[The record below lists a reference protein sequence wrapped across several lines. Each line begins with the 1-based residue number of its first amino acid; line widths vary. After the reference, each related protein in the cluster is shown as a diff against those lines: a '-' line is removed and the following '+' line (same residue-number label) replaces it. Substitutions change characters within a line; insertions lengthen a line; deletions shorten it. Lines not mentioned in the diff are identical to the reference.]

1 MREIQA
7 ASETDRQLIKQNLSR
22 FVVKKLL
29 LKEQL
34 DDNDQVMDLS
44 SSVSSLLTIHNGIVV
59 GVVTNSFPKTQHL
72 RTSIHHGLHG
82 GGGCGFHSFFLLRG
96 GGGIQGLQALRGSH
110 GRNLGFELAQNG
122 GVVVKLKVM
131 CSSNSS
137 SSSSEPSSSSSSTTS
152 DSKNS
157 ASGAPAAATSTSS
170 TIMSLENEDSGFLKR
185 VFEVPRSLWQ
195 QLLMQPLMRGFVG
208 FGKRGSVWK
217 GGVGM
222 FVMAGAVLLAI
233 TLIWVNGK
241 QIRGATTR
249 KYEVV
254 LEFAIAQGITVGTS
268 VRIRGVEVGNVV
280 EVRPSLQRI
289 DAVVEL
295 VDSGI
300 VIPRNALVE
309 VNQAGLV
316 SETLIDITPRL
327 PLPKPSLGPLD
338 LGCSDEGLIVCD
350 RESIKGEQ
358 GVSLDELVGICI
370 KLARQVDD
378 MGVANMADMAER
390 LGKAVEEAK
399 PLLSKVLL
407 LSLVAKFLHCS
418 MAFQKTLCS
427 RIVQYSNSRL
437 LDKQPEQRR
446 KNAEEISSLQAD
458 RSPGKAYNYCTGNN
472 NPITVLFLFSSEQ
485 PLGLVAGAT
494 DGRGYWTLAEGDERG

>member
-1 MREIQA
+1 
-7 ASETDRQLIKQNLSR
+7 
-22 FVVKKLL
+22 
-29 LKEQL
+29 
-34 DDNDQVMDLS
+34 MDLS
-44 SSVSSLLTIHNGIVV
+44 SSVSSLLTIHNGVVV
-59 GVVTNSFPKTQHL
+59 GVITNSFPKTQHL
-72 RTSIHHGLHG
+72 RTSVHHGLHG
-82 GGGCGFHSFFLLRG
+82 SGGCGFHSFFLFRG

-110 GRNLGFELAQNG
+110 GRKLGFELAQNG
-122 GVVVKLKVM
+122 GVVKMKVM

-137 SSSSEPSSSSSSTTS
+137 SSSSEPSSSSSTTS

-157 ASGAPAAATSTSS
+157 ASGAPVAATSTSS
-170 TIMSLENEDSGFLKR
+170 TTSMSLENEDSGFLKR
-185 VFEVPRSLWQ
+185 LFEVPRSLWQ
-195 QLLMQPLMRGFVG
+195 QLVMQPLMRGFVG

-254 LEFAIAQGITVGTS
+254 LEFAMAQGITVGTS

-309 VNQAGLV
+309 VNQSGLV

-327 PLPKPSLGPLD
+327 PLPEPSLGPLD
-338 LGCSDEGLIVCD
+338 PGCSDEGLIVCD

-390 LGKAVEEAK
+390 LEKAVEEAK
-399 PLLSKVLL
+399 PLLSKAQLMAEDIGPLLKEMREGELLKDLAYLMKFATKSGRDLGVLSKSVLTSENRHL
-407 LSLVAKFLHCS
+407 LQDSVS
-418 MAFQKTLCS
+418 TLS
-427 RIVQYSNSRL
+427 KALKQVESISADVSSVTGDARTRHNLRQLIETLSRL
-437 LDKQPEQRR
+437 
-446 KNAEEISSLQAD
+446 
-458 RSPGKAYNYCTGNN
+458 
-472 NPITVLFLFSSEQ
+472 V
-485 PLGLVAGAT
+485 T
-494 DGRGYWTLAEGDERG
+494 D

>member
-1 MREIQA
+1 
-7 ASETDRQLIKQNLSR
+7 
-22 FVVKKLL
+22 
-29 LKEQL
+29 
-34 DDNDQVMDLS
+34 
-44 SSVSSLLTIHNGIVV
+44 
-59 GVVTNSFPKTQHL
+59 
-72 RTSIHHGLHG
+72 
-82 GGGCGFHSFFLLRG
+82 
-96 GGGIQGLQALRGSH
+96 
-110 GRNLGFELAQNG
+110 
-122 GVVVKLKVM
+122 
-131 CSSNSS
+131 
-137 SSSSEPSSSSSSTTS
+137 
-152 DSKNS
+152 
-157 ASGAPAAATSTSS
+157 
-170 TIMSLENEDSGFLKR
+170 
-185 VFEVPRSLWQ
+185 
-195 QLLMQPLMRGFVG
+195 MQPLMRGFVG

-399 PLLSKVLL
+399 PLLSKAQLMAEDIGPLLKEMREGELLKDLAYLMKFATKSGRDLGVLSQSVLTSENRHL
-407 LSLVAKFLHCS
+407 LQDSVS
-418 MAFQKTLCS
+418 TLS
-427 RIVQYSNSRL
+427 KALKQVESISADVSSVTGDARTRHNLQQLIETLSRL
-437 LDKQPEQRR
+437 
-446 KNAEEISSLQAD
+446 
-458 RSPGKAYNYCTGNN
+458 
-472 NPITVLFLFSSEQ
+472 V
-485 PLGLVAGAT
+485 T
-494 DGRGYWTLAEGDERG
+494 D

>member
-1 MREIQA
+1 
-7 ASETDRQLIKQNLSR
+7 
-22 FVVKKLL
+22 
-29 LKEQL
+29 
-34 DDNDQVMDLS
+34 MDLS

-72 RTSIHHGLHG
+72 RTSIHNGLHG

-110 GRNLGFELAQNG
+110 GRKLGFELAQNG
-122 GVVVKLKVM
+122 GVVKLKVM

-170 TIMSLENEDSGFLKR
+170 TSMSLENEDSGFLKR

-208 FGKRGSVWK
+208 FGKPGSVWK

-309 VNQAGLV
+309 VNQSGLV

-327 PLPKPSLGPLD
+327 PLPKPSLGPLE

-399 PLLSKVLL
+399 PLLSKAQLMAEDIGPLLKEMREGELLKDLAYLMKFATKSGRDLGVLSQSVLTSENRHL
-407 LSLVAKFLHCS
+407 LQDSVSTVSKALKEVESISADVSSVTGDARTRHNLR
-418 MAFQKTLCS
+418 QLIETL
-427 RIVQYSNSRL
+427 SRL
-437 LDKQPEQRR
+437 
-446 KNAEEISSLQAD
+446 
-458 RSPGKAYNYCTGNN
+458 
-472 NPITVLFLFSSEQ
+472 V
-485 PLGLVAGAT
+485 T
-494 DGRGYWTLAEGDERG
+494 D

>member
-1 MREIQA
+1 
-7 ASETDRQLIKQNLSR
+7 
-22 FVVKKLL
+22 
-29 LKEQL
+29 
-34 DDNDQVMDLS
+34 MDLS
-44 SSVSSLLTIHNGIVV
+44 SSVSSLLTIHNGVVV
-59 GVVTNSFPKTQHL
+59 GVVTNSFPQTQHL

-82 GGGCGFHSFFLLRG
+82 GGGGCGFHSFFLFRG
-96 GGGIQGLQALRGSH
+96 GGGIQGLPALRGSH
-110 GRNLGFELAQNG
+110 GRKLGFERAHNG
-122 GVVVKLKVM
+122 GVMKMKVM

-137 SSSSEPSSSSSSTTS
+137 SSSSEPSSSSTTS
-152 DSKNS
+152 DSENS
-157 ASGAPAAATSTSS
+157 ASGVPAAATSTSS
-170 TIMSLENEDSGFLKR
+170 TSMSLENEDSGSLKR
-185 VFEVPRSLWQ
+185 VFEVPRNLWH
-195 QLLMQPLMRGFVG
+195 QLVMQPLMRGFVG
-208 FGKRGSVWK
+208 FGRRGSVWK

-222 FVMAGAVLLAI
+222 FVMAGGVLLAI

-241 QIRGATTR
+241 QIRGATTK

-254 LEFAIAQGITVGTS
+254 LQFAMAQGITVGTS

-309 VNQAGLV
+309 VNQSGLV

-407 LSLVAKFLHCS
+407 LSLLAKFLHCS

-458 RSPGKAYNYCTGNN
+458 HLAKLTIIVPATTTPSQCC
-472 NPITVLFLFSSEQ
+472 FSSFLNSHWDLLQAQLMAEDIG
-485 PLGLVAGAT
+485 PLLKEMREGELLKDLAYLMKFAT
-494 DGRGYWTLAEGDERG
+494 KSGRDLG

>member
-1 MREIQA
+1 
-7 ASETDRQLIKQNLSR
+7 
-22 FVVKKLL
+22 
-29 LKEQL
+29 
-34 DDNDQVMDLS
+34 
-44 SSVSSLLTIHNGIVV
+44 
-59 GVVTNSFPKTQHL
+59 
-72 RTSIHHGLHG
+72 
-82 GGGCGFHSFFLLRG
+82 
-96 GGGIQGLQALRGSH
+96 
-110 GRNLGFELAQNG
+110 
-122 GVVVKLKVM
+122 
-131 CSSNSS
+131 
-137 SSSSEPSSSSSSTTS
+137 
-152 DSKNS
+152 
-157 ASGAPAAATSTSS
+157 
-170 TIMSLENEDSGFLKR
+170 
-185 VFEVPRSLWQ
+185 
-195 QLLMQPLMRGFVG
+195 
-208 FGKRGSVWK
+208 
-217 GGVGM
+217 M

-254 LEFAIAQGITVGTS
+254 LEFAMAQGITVGTS

-309 VNQAGLV
+309 VNQSGLV

-338 LGCSDEGLIVCD
+338 AGCSDEGLIVCD
-350 RESIKGEQ
+350 TERIKGEQ

-407 LSLVAKFLHCS
+407 LPLVAKFLHCS

-437 LDKQPEQRR
+437 LDKKPEQRR
-446 KNAEEISSLQAD
+446 KNAEISSLQAD
-458 RSPGKAYNYCTGNN
+458 HLAKLT
-472 NPITVLFLFSSEQ
+472 IIVLATTTPSQCCFSSLLNSHWDLLQAQLMAEDIG
-485 PLGLVAGAT
+485 PLLKEMREGEILKDLAYLMKFAT
-494 DGRGYWTLAEGDERG
+494 KSGRDLG

>member
-1 MREIQA
+1 
-7 ASETDRQLIKQNLSR
+7 
-22 FVVKKLL
+22 
-29 LKEQL
+29 
-34 DDNDQVMDLS
+34 
-44 SSVSSLLTIHNGIVV
+44 
-59 GVVTNSFPKTQHL
+59 
-72 RTSIHHGLHG
+72 
-82 GGGCGFHSFFLLRG
+82 
-96 GGGIQGLQALRGSH
+96 
-110 GRNLGFELAQNG
+110 
-122 GVVVKLKVM
+122 
-131 CSSNSS
+131 
-137 SSSSEPSSSSSSTTS
+137 
-152 DSKNS
+152 
-157 ASGAPAAATSTSS
+157 
-170 TIMSLENEDSGFLKR
+170 
-185 VFEVPRSLWQ
+185 
-195 QLLMQPLMRGFVG
+195 
-208 FGKRGSVWK
+208 
-217 GGVGM
+217 M

-254 LEFAIAQGITVGTS
+254 LEFAMAQGITVGTS

-300 VIPRNALVE
+300 VVPRNALVE
-309 VNQAGLV
+309 VNQSGLV

-338 LGCSDEGLIVCD
+338 PGCSDEGLIVCD
-350 RESIKGEQ
+350 RERIKGEQ

-446 KNAEEISSLQAD
+446 KTTEISSLQAD
-458 RSPGKAYNYCTGNN
+458 HLAKLTIIVLATTTPSQCCFFSLLNSHWDLLQAQLMAEDIGPLLKEMREGELLKDLAYLMKFATKSGHD
-472 NPITVLFLFSSEQ
+472 
-485 PLGLVAGAT
+485 LG
-494 DGRGYWTLAEGDERG
+494 

>member
-1 MREIQA
+1 
-7 ASETDRQLIKQNLSR
+7 
-22 FVVKKLL
+22 
-29 LKEQL
+29 
-34 DDNDQVMDLS
+34 MDLS

-110 GRNLGFELAQNG
+110 SRKLGFELAQNG
-122 GVVVKLKVM
+122 GVVKMKVM

-137 SSSSEPSSSSSSTTS
+137 EPSSSSTTS
-152 DSKNS
+152 NSKNS

-170 TIMSLENEDSGFLKR
+170 TSMSLENEDSGYLKR

-309 VNQAGLV
+309 VNQSGLV

-399 PLLSKVLL
+399 PLLSKAQLMAEDIGPLLKEMREGELLKDLAYLMKFATKSGRDLGVLSQSVLTSENRHL
-407 LSLVAKFLHCS
+407 LQDSVS
-418 MAFQKTLCS
+418 TLS
-427 RIVQYSNSRL
+427 KALKQVESISADVSSVTGDARTRHNLQQLIETLSRL
-437 LDKQPEQRR
+437 
-446 KNAEEISSLQAD
+446 
-458 RSPGKAYNYCTGNN
+458 
-472 NPITVLFLFSSEQ
+472 V
-485 PLGLVAGAT
+485 T
-494 DGRGYWTLAEGDERG
+494 D

>member
-1 MREIQA
+1 
-7 ASETDRQLIKQNLSR
+7 
-22 FVVKKLL
+22 
-29 LKEQL
+29 
-34 DDNDQVMDLS
+34 MDLS

-82 GGGCGFHSFFLLRG
+82 GGGCGFHSFFLFRG
-96 GGGIQGLQALRGSH
+96 GGGIQGLQALRRSR
-110 GRNLGFELAQNG
+110 GRKLGFELAQNG
-122 GVVVKLKVM
+122 GVMKMKVM

-137 SSSSEPSSSSSSTTS
+137 SSSSEPSSSSSTTS

-170 TIMSLENEDSGFLKR
+170 TSMSLENEDSGFLKR

-195 QLLMQPLMRGFVG
+195 QLVMQPFMRGFVG

-254 LEFAIAQGITVGTS
+254 LEFAMAQGITVGTS

-309 VNQAGLV
+309 VNQSGLV

-338 LGCSDEGLIVCD
+338 PGCSDEGLIVCE
-350 RESIKGEQ
+350 RERIKGEQ

-399 PLLSKVLL
+399 PLLSKAQLMAEDIGPLLKEMREGELLKDLAYLMKFATKSGRDLGVLSKSVL
-407 LSLVAKFLHCS
+407 TSENRHHLQDSVSTLSKALKQVESISADVSSVTGDARTRHNLR
-418 MAFQKTLCS
+418 QLIETL
-427 RIVQYSNSRL
+427 SRL
-437 LDKQPEQRR
+437 
-446 KNAEEISSLQAD
+446 
-458 RSPGKAYNYCTGNN
+458 
-472 NPITVLFLFSSEQ
+472 V
-485 PLGLVAGAT
+485 T
-494 DGRGYWTLAEGDERG
+494 D

>member
-1 MREIQA
+1 
-7 ASETDRQLIKQNLSR
+7 
-22 FVVKKLL
+22 
-29 LKEQL
+29 
-34 DDNDQVMDLS
+34 MDLS

-59 GVVTNSFPKTQHL
+59 RVVTNSFPKTQHL

-110 GRNLGFELAQNG
+110 GRKLGFELAQNG
-122 GVVVKLKVM
+122 GVVVKSKVM

-137 SSSSEPSSSSSSTTS
+137 SSSSEPSSSSSTTS

-157 ASGAPAAATSTSS
+157 ASGALAAATSTSS
-170 TIMSLENEDSGFLKR
+170 TSMSLGNEDSGFLKR

-195 QLLMQPLMRGFVG
+195 QLIMQPLMRGFVG

-309 VNQAGLV
+309 VNQSGLV

-390 LGKAVEEAK
+390 LGKAAEEAK
-399 PLLSKVLL
+399 PLLSKAQLMAEDIGPLLKEMREGELLKDLAYLMKFATKSGRDLGVLSQSVL
-407 LSLVAKFLHCS
+407 TSENRHHLQDSVSTLSKALKQVESISADVSSVTGDARTRHNLR
-418 MAFQKTLCS
+418 QLIETL
-427 RIVQYSNSRL
+427 SRL
-437 LDKQPEQRR
+437 
-446 KNAEEISSLQAD
+446 
-458 RSPGKAYNYCTGNN
+458 
-472 NPITVLFLFSSEQ
+472 V
-485 PLGLVAGAT
+485 T
-494 DGRGYWTLAEGDERG
+494 D

>member
-1 MREIQA
+1 
-7 ASETDRQLIKQNLSR
+7 
-22 FVVKKLL
+22 
-29 LKEQL
+29 
-34 DDNDQVMDLS
+34 MDLS

-110 GRNLGFELAQNG
+110 GRKLGFELAQNG

-399 PLLSKVLL
+399 PLLSKAQLMAEDIGPLLKEMREGELLKDLAYLMKFATKSGRDLGVLSQSVLTSENRHL
-407 LSLVAKFLHCS
+407 LQDSVS
-418 MAFQKTLCS
+418 TLS
-427 RIVQYSNSRL
+427 KAL
-437 LDKQPEQRR
+437 KQVE
-446 KNAEEISSLQAD
+446 
-458 RSPGKAYNYCTGNN
+458 
-472 NPITVLFLFSSEQ
+472 
-485 PLGLVAGAT
+485 
-494 DGRGYWTLAEGDERG
+494 

>member
-1 MREIQA
+1 
-7 ASETDRQLIKQNLSR
+7 
-22 FVVKKLL
+22 
-29 LKEQL
+29 
-34 DDNDQVMDLS
+34 MDLS
-44 SSVSSLLTIHNGIVV
+44 SSVSSLLTIHNGVVV
-59 GVVTNSFPKTQHL
+59 GVVTTNSFPKTQYL
-72 RTSIHHGLHG
+72 RTSFHHGLHGG
-82 GGGCGFHSFFLLRG
+82 GGGCGFHSFFLFRG

-110 GRNLGFELAQNG
+110 GRKLGFELAQNG
-122 GVVVKLKVM
+122 GVMKMKVM

-137 SSSSEPSSSSSSTTS
+137 SSSREPSSSSTTS

-170 TIMSLENEDSGFLKR
+170 TSTSLENEDSGFLKR

-195 QLLMQPLMRGFVG
+195 QLVMRPLMRGFVG

-254 LEFAIAQGITVGTS
+254 LQFATAQGITVGTS

-309 VNQAGLV
+309 VNQSGLV

-338 LGCSDEGLIVCD
+338 PGCSDEGLIVCD
-350 RESIKGEQ
+350 RERIKGEQ

-390 LGKAVEEAK
+390 LEKAVEEAK
-399 PLLSKVLL
+399 PLLSKAQLMAEDIGPLLKEMREGELLKDLAYLMKFATKSGRDLGVLSKSVLTSENRHL
-407 LSLVAKFLHCS
+407 LQDSVS
-418 MAFQKTLCS
+418 TLS
-427 RIVQYSNSRL
+427 KALKQVESISADVSSVTGDARTRHNLRQLIETLSRL
-437 LDKQPEQRR
+437 
-446 KNAEEISSLQAD
+446 
-458 RSPGKAYNYCTGNN
+458 
-472 NPITVLFLFSSEQ
+472 V
-485 PLGLVAGAT
+485 T
-494 DGRGYWTLAEGDERG
+494 D